1 MSISKHT
8 LEIMQK
14 QFDLDCNLGQAHKI
28 KDDMWIAPT
37 AVLPG
42 SRVIDK
48 LDPFFRVIIFMG
60 KAYVMADESTIPGW
74 EEILKDYPA
83 EWFFNY
89 SRLRKID
96 RILNE
101 YDREIVDTHIYFL
114 PDADAK
120 VIAEPGGLRWFDE
133 SDIASSKDINPFH
146 NAWPYSPTQ
155 PDVIGVGMPMEK
167 TDATDTTSAPSE
179 SRTLGELS
187 VTDMA
192 ALAGASLDGKYV
204 KQIGIDVLPKYR
216 GHGYAS
222 LLVSILKQR
231 IMQEEYIPFYGT
243 AESHAISRMT
253 GVRAGFLPAFAELFV
268 GIRSESTSMYFQQTQ
283 QHPCC

>member
-8 LEIMQK
+8 LETIQK
-14 QFDLDCNLGQAHKI
+14 QFELDCNLGEARKF

-37 AVLPG
+37 EVLPG

-48 LDPFFRVIIFMG
+48 LDPFFRVIVFMG
-60 KAYVMADESTIPGW
+60 KAYVMAAEETIPGW

-114 PDADAK
+114 PDEDATK
-120 VIAEPGGLRWFDE
+120 MEEPEGLRWFSE
-133 SDIASSKDINPFH
+133 AEIAASKEINPFH

-155 PDVIGVGMPMEK
+155 PDVYGVGMPKEK
-167 TDATDTTSAPSE
+167 MNETDTSVISGAASAPGD
-179 SRTLGELS
+179 RP

-204 KQIGIDVLPKYR
+204 HQIGIDVLREYR
-216 GHGYAS
+216 GRGLS
-222 LLVSILKQR
+222 PLLVTILKQK
-231 IMQEEYIPFYGT
+231 IIEDGSLPFYGT
-243 AESHAISRMT
+243 AESHAISRST
-253 GVRAGFLPAFAELFV
+253 AIKSGFLPAFAELFV
-268 GIRSESTSMYFQQTQ
+268 GKKGKYVV
-283 QHPCC
+283 

>member
-8 LEIMQK
+8 LETIQK
-14 QFDLDCNLGQAHKI
+14 QFELDCNLGEAHKI

-37 AVLPG
+37 VVLPG

-48 LDPFFRVIIFMG
+48 LDPFFRVIVFMG
-60 KAYVMADESTIPGW
+60 RAYVMAAEETIPGW

-89 SRLRKID
+89 SRLRKLD

-114 PDADAK
+114 PDEDAPK
-120 VIAEPGGLRWFDE
+120 LTEPDGLRWFTE
-133 SDIASSKDINPFH
+133 EEIAASKEINPFH

-155 PDVIGVGMPMEK
+155 PDVYGVGMPKDEK
-167 TDATDTTSAPSE
+167 KNETDTSVISDASPA
-179 SRTLGELS
+179 RGELS
-187 VTDMA
+187 VADMA

-204 KQIGIDVLPKYR
+204 HQIGIDVLPEYR
-216 GHGYAS
+216 GRGLS
-222 LLVSILKQR
+222 PLLVTILKQK
-231 IMQEEYIPFYGT
+231 IIEDGSLPFYGT
-243 AESHAISRMT
+243 AESHAISRST
-253 GVRAGFLPAFAELFV
+253 AIRSGFLPAFAELFIGKKGKYV
-268 GIRSESTSMYFQQTQ
+268 V
-283 QHPCC
+283 

>member
-1 MSISKHT
+1 MNISAHT
-8 LEIMQK
+8 LETIQK
-14 QFDLDCNLGQAHKI
+14 QFDLDCNLGEAHKI
-28 KDDMWIAPT
+28 KDDMWIAPSV
-37 AVLPG
+37 VLPG

-60 KAYVMADESTIPGW
+60 KAYVMAEPETIPGW

-101 YDREIVDTHIYFL
+101 YGREIVDTHIYYL
-114 PDADAK
+114 PDEDAPQK
-120 VIAEPGGLRWFDE
+120 EEPEGLRWFE
-133 SDIASSKDINPFH
+133 EAEIPGYKEINPFH
-146 NAWPYSPTQ
+146 NAWPYSSTQ
-155 PDVIGVGMPMEK
+155 PDVIGVGMPKGK
-167 TDATDTTSAPSE
+167 TDRHDSFDTSGTTYATNK
-179 SRTLGELS
+179 LS
-187 VTDMA
+187 VTEMA

-204 KQIGIDVLPKYR
+204 HQIGIDVLPQYR
-216 GHGYAS
+216 GRGLAVT
-222 LLVSILKQR
+222 LVTILKQR
-231 IMQEEYIPFYGT
+231 LIEEGKLPFYGT

-268 GIRSESTSMYFQQTQ
+268 GKMK
-283 QHPCC
+283 

>member
-8 LEIMQK
+8 LETIQK
-14 QFDLDCNLGQAHKI
+14 QFELDCNLGEAHKI

-37 AVLPG
+37 VVLPG

-48 LDPFFRVIIFMG
+48 LDPFFRVIVFMG
-60 KAYVMADESTIPGW
+60 RAYVMAAEETIPGW

-89 SRLRKID
+89 SRLRKLD

-114 PDADAK
+114 PDEDAPK
-120 VIAEPGGLRWFDE
+120 AAEPEGLRWFTE
-133 SDIASSKDINPFH
+133 EEIAASKEINPFH

-155 PDVIGVGMPMEK
+155 PDVYGVGMPVDEK
-167 TDATDTTSAPSE
+167 KNETDTSVISDASPA
-179 SRTLGELS
+179 RGELS
-187 VTDMA
+187 VADMA

-204 KQIGIDVLPKYR
+204 HQIGIDVLPEYR
-216 GHGYAS
+216 GRGLS
-222 LLVSILKQR
+222 PLLVTILKQK
-231 IMQEEYIPFYGT
+231 IIEDGSLPFYGT
-243 AESHAISRMT
+243 AESHAISRST
-253 GVRAGFLPAFAELFV
+253 AIRSGFLPAFAELFIGKKGKYV
-268 GIRSESTSMYFQQTQ
+268 V
-283 QHPCC
+283 

>member
-1 MSISKHT
+1 MSISAQT
-8 LEIMQK
+8 IETIQK
-14 QFDLDCNLGQAHKI
+14 QFDLDCNLKEAHKI
-28 KDDMWIAPT
+28 KDDIWIAPSV
-37 AVLPG
+37 VLPG

-60 KAYVMADESTIPGW
+60 KAYVMAEPDTIPGW

-89 SRLRKID
+89 GRLRKID

-101 YDREIVDTHIYFL
+101 YGREIIDTHIYYL
-114 PDADAK
+114 PDEDAPHI
-120 VIAEPGGLRWFDE
+120 VEPEGLRWFEE
-133 SDIASSKDINPFH
+133 SEISAYKDINPFH

-155 PDVIGVGMPMEK
+155 PDVIGVGMPVEK
-167 TDATDTTSAPSE
+167 NE
-179 SRTLGELS
+179 RLS

-204 KQIGIDVLPKYR
+204 HQIGIDVLPQYR
-216 GHGYAS
+216 GHGLAVT
-222 LLVSILKQR
+222 LVTILKQR
-231 IMQEEYIPFYGT
+231 LIEEGKLPFYGT

-268 GIRSESTSMYFQQTQ
+268 GKMK
-283 QHPCC
+283 

>member
-8 LEIMQK
+8 LEIIQK
-14 QFDLDCNLGQAHKI
+14 QFDLDCNLGEAHKI

-37 AVLPG
+37 VVLPG

-74 EEILKDYPA
+74 EEILKNYPA

-89 SRLRKID
+89 SRLRKVD

-101 YDREIVDTHIYFL
+101 YDREIIDTHIYYL
-114 PDADAK
+114 PDSDAP
-120 VIAEPGGLRWFDE
+120 VMAEPEGLRWFDE
-133 SDIASSKDINPFH
+133 SDIAKSKDINPFH

-155 PDVIGVGMPMEK
+155 PDVIGVGMPK
-167 TDATDTTSAPSE
+167 GKITATGEASVPGEAKAAD
-179 SRTLGELS
+179 ELS

-204 KQIGIDVLPKYR
+204 KQIGIDVLPEFR
-216 GHGYAS
+216 GNGYAPM
-222 LLVSILKQR
+222 LVSVLKQR

-253 GVRAGFLPAFAELFV
+253 GVRSGFLPAFAELFV
-268 GIRSESTSMYFQQTQ
+268 GKKDVYNPDRDRQD
-283 QHPCC
+283 